1 MMSTKNTLMNLA
13 RAIAARDSESALL
26 LIDAAPALI
35 NAKLVVGATRK
46 NAREYFLDDIGHYV
60 YAGDTA
66 LHVAAA
72 GYRERVVRELIA
84 RGAELNAANR
94 RGAQALHYAADGAPG
109 STHWNPAAQAAVIGL
124 LVDAGA
130 DPNALDRDG
139 IAPIHRA
146 VRTRCAAAVAALIN
160 AGADPDLRSG
170 RGSTP
175 IQLASTM
182 TGRGGSGSALAKAE
196 QARILEL
203 LESH

>member
-1 MMSTKNTLMNLA
+1 MAGNDVSLMKLL
-13 RAIAARDSESALL
+13 RAIAAQDSQSALHL
-26 LIDAAPALI
+26 LDAAPALI
-35 NAKLVVGATRK
+35 NLKLVVGATRQ
-46 NAREYFLDDIGHYV
+46 NARQYFLDDIGHYV

-72 GYRERVVRELIA
+72 GYRERVIRVLLA
-84 RGAELNAANR
+84 RGAPVGAANR
-94 RGAQALHYAADGAPG
+94 RGAQPLHYASDGAPG
-109 STHWNPAAQAAVIGL
+109 STHWNPEAQAAVIGM

-160 AGADPDLRSG
+160 AGADPHLRSG

-182 TGRGGSGSALAKAE
+182 TGRGGSGAASAKAE
-196 QARILEL
+196 QARIVKL
-203 LESH
+203 LERN

>member
-1 MMSTKNTLMNLA
+1 MAGKYVSLMELL
-13 RAIAARDSESALL
+13 RAIAAQDSQSALHL
-26 LIDAAPALI
+26 LDAAPALI
-35 NAKLVVGATRK
+35 NLKLVVGATRQ
-46 NAREYFLDDIGHYV
+46 NARQYFLDDIGHYV

-72 GYRERVVRELIA
+72 GYRERVIRVLLA
-84 RGAELNAANR
+84 RGAPVDAANR
-94 RGAQALHYAADGAPG
+94 RGAQPLHYASDGAPG
-109 STHWNPAAQAAVIGL
+109 STHWNPEAQAAVIGM

-160 AGADPDLRSG
+160 AGADPHLRSG

-182 TGRGGSGSALAKAE
+182 TGRGGSGAASAKAE
-196 QARILEL
+196 QARIVKL
-203 LESH
+203 LERN